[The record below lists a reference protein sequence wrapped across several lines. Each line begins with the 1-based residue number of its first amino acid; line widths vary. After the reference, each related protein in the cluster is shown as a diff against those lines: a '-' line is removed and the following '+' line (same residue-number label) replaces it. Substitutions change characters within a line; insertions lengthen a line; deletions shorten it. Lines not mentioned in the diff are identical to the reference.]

1 MAELVRIAGCE
12 LWHGDCRE
20 VLPTLQGVDALVSDP
35 PYGIAYQHSGGGR
48 AAPGAKLPPV
58 RNARMPIAND
68 DVAFDPAHLL
78 GFDATLIFGADHYRA
93 RLPDGGTWI
102 CWDKSCGIGPADS
115 FADAEFAWTSAKV
128 KRNVVRYL
136 WKGVA
141 CEKAG
146 EENGKRYHPTQK
158 PVGLMQR
165 CIDLL
170 PSPQVICDPYMGSGS
185 TGIAA
190 VRMGRRFV
198 GIEID
203 RRHFDVACERI
214 ERAAAQGKL
223 FMPANTELT
232 RGEAVA
238 LNAGLEPNTTKVTK

>member
-1 MAELVRIAGCE
+1 MAEKVTIGNAE

-20 VLPTLQGVDALVSDP
+20 VLPLLEGVNALVSDP

-58 RNARMPIAND
+58 RNANRPIAGD
-68 DVAFDPAHLL
+68 ASPFDPAHLL
-78 GFDATLIFGADHYRA
+78 GFPSVLIFGADHYRD
-93 RLPDGGTWI
+93 RLPQGGTFVA
-102 CWDKSCGIGPADS
+102 WDKSCGMGPADS
-115 FADAEFAWTSAKV
+115 FADAEFAWTNARV
-128 KRNVVRYL
+128 KRNVLRYL

-165 CIDLL
+165 CIELL
-170 PSPQVICDPYMGSGS
+170 PYAELICDPYMGGGS
-185 TGIAA
+185 TGLAA
-190 VRMGRRFV
+190 LRMGRRFIGV
-198 GIEID
+198 EID

-214 ERAAAQGKL
+214 ENEQRQCRL
-223 FMPANTELT
+223 
-232 RGEAVA
+232 AV
-238 LNAGLEPNTTKVTK
+238 